1 MAKAKTRKAR
11 VTKGKRAV
19 NPAFAKAPGAR
30 TPASKLVHVYGNEF
44 VCDTDSRGFPTPRDR
59 SIAEIVVDASE
70 GFVPLWAKDT
80 TLRWRFREA
89 SLKVFAN
96 PAKAATEIRKL
107 LGDALIAWADA
118 TPVKFAERNDL
129 WDFEIVVQNGDNCT
143 ASGCVLA
150 SAFFPDAGRHELKIF
165 PKMFQQDR
173 KEQVETLVH
182 EIGHVFGLR
191 HFFAQISEKTWRS
204 EIFGTHKPFSIMN
217 YGAKS
222 TLTAADKSDLKRL
235 YQKVWSGQL
244 THINGTPIKLVKPF
258 HTIGSSPGPGPVFVP
273 QLMEPS
279 AIELVK
285 PKDRRG

>member
-1 MAKAKTRKAR
+1 MAAKTRKSR
-11 VTKGKRAV
+11 VAKVSDGVV

-30 TPASKLVHVYGNEF
+30 TPASSLVHVYGNKF
-44 VCDTDSRGFPTPRDR
+44 VCDTDSRGFPTPRGR
-59 SIAEIVVDASE
+59 SLVEIVVDASE
-70 GFVPLWAKDT
+70 GFVPLWANDT

-96 PAKAATEIRKL
+96 PAKAQTEIRRL
-107 LGDALIAWADA
+107 LGEALVAWAGA
-118 TPVKFAERNDL
+118 APIKFAERNDL
-129 WDFEIVVQNGDNCT
+129 WDFEIVVQNGDNCS
-143 ASGCVLA
+143 ANGCVLA
-150 SAFFPDAGRHELKIF
+150 SAFFPDAGRHQLKIF

-182 EIGHVFGLR
+182 EIGHMFGLR

-217 YGAKS
+217 YGSQSA
-222 TLTAADKSDLKRL
+222 LTAADKSDLKRL
-235 YQKVWSGQL
+235 YQKVWAGQL

-258 HTIGSSPGPGPVFVP
+258 HTLGSSPGPVFVP
-273 QLMEPS
+273 QLIQPS

-285 PKDRRG
+285 PKDLRR